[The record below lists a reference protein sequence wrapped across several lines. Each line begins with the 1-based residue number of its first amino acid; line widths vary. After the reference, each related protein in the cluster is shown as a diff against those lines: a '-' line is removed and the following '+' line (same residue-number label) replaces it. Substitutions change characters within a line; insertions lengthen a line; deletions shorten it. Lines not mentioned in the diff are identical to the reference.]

1 MALVRVTLGGKRLG
15 YVRNNKAGSTT
26 IINYL
31 GQLLWNEKP
40 TYHSGTNVQNHCGRD
55 SYIGREKGFEAYH
68 QELKACE
75 IRIAVYREPIDKIIA
90 GFYYC
95 QEFKPY
101 LNDLDGFLG
110 NYNEY
115 LKKDNYIRIHC
126 RTNTDMLG
134 PDPSIY
140 THVYDMTEIDTK
152 LLPFLEQLGGKK
164 IQKTRLRDH
173 PSRVITEAQKTKA
186 REIMAVDYDNGW
198 CDYRIQMLIPDK
210 I

>member
-1 MALVRVTLGGKRLG
+1 MALIHVTLGGKRLG

-31 GQLLWNEKP
+31 GQLLWDEKP
-40 TYHSGTNVQNHCGRD
+40 TKYSGTNIQNHCGKD

-75 IRIAVYREPIDKIIA
+75 IRIAVYRDPVDKIIS

-95 QEFKPY
+95 QKKYPR
-101 LNDLDGFLG
+101 LNNLDYFL
-110 NYNEY
+110 
-115 LKKDNYIRIHC
+115 DNYYEHLKNNYVRIHC

-140 THVYDMTEIDTK
+140 THVWNMNEIDTK
-152 LLPFLEQLGGKK
+152 LLPFFEQLGGKK
-164 IQKTRLRDH
+164 IQKTRLREH
-173 PSRVITEAQKTKA
+173 EPRTITEAQEAKA
-186 REIMAVDYDNGW
+186 REVMAIDYKNGW
-198 CDYRIQMLIPDK
+198 CNELIPDK
-210 I
+210 M

>member
-40 TYHSGTNVQNHCGRD
+40 TYHSGVNVQDYCGKD

-68 QELKACE
+68 KELKECE
-75 IRIAVYREPIDKIIA
+75 IRIAVYRDPIDKIIA

-95 QEFKPY
+95 QEFKPH
-101 LNDLDGFLG
+101 LKNLDHFLDT
-110 NYNEY
+110 YPQQ
-115 LKKDNYIRIHC
+115 LKDNYIRVHC

-140 THVYDMTEIDTK
+140 THVWNMNEIDTK
-152 LLPFLEQLGGKK
+152 LLPFLEQLGGGK
-164 IQKTRLRDH
+164 IQKTRLREH
-173 PSRVITEAQKTKA
+173 EPRTITKEQEAKA
-186 REIMAVDYDNGW
+186 REVMAIDYKNGW
-198 CDYRIQMLIPDK
+198 CKELISSK

>member
-40 TYHSGTNVQNHCGRD
+40 TTYSGTNVQDFCGKD
-55 SYIGREKGFEAYH
+55 SYIGREKGFESYH
-68 QELKACE
+68 KELKECE
-75 IRIAVYREPIDKIIA
+75 IRIAVYRDPIDKIIA

-95 QEFKPY
+95 QEHVPS
-101 LNDLDGFLG
+101 LQNLDHFLG
-110 NYNEY
+110 AYDHY
-115 LKKDNYIRIHC
+115 LKNNYIRIHC

-140 THVYDMTEIDTK
+140 THVWNMKEIDTH
-152 LLPFLEQLGGKK
+152 LLPFLEQLGGGK
-164 IQKTRLRDH
+164 IQKTRLREH
-173 PSRVITEAQKTKA
+173 TPPVITKEQEAKA
-186 REIMAVDYDNGW
+186 KEVMAIDYQNGW
-198 CDYRIQMLIPDK
+198 CKELISSK

>member
-1 MALVRVTLGGKRLG
+1 MALVRVTLGDKRLG

-40 TYHSGTNVQNHCGRD
+40 TTYSGTNVQDFCGKD

-68 QELKACE
+68 KELKECE
-75 IRIAVYREPIDKIIA
+75 IRIAVYRDPIDKIIS

-95 QEFKPY
+95 QEQYPH
-101 LNDLDGFLG
+101 LNNLDLFLDTYQEQLKN
-110 NYNEY
+110 NYV
-115 LKKDNYIRIHC
+115 RVHC

-134 PDPSIY
+134 HDPRIY
-140 THVYDMTEIDTK
+140 THVYNMRDIDTK

-164 IQKTRLRDH
+164 IQKTRLREH
-173 PSRVITEAQKTKA
+173 EPRTITKA
-186 REIMAVDYDNGW
+186 QEAKAKEVMAIDYKNGW
-198 CDYRIQMLIPDK
+198 CKELIPIK
-210 I
+210 M

>member
-40 TYHSGTNVQNHCGRD
+40 TTYSGTNVQDFCGKD

-68 QELKACE
+68 KELKECE
-75 IRIAVYREPIDKIIA
+75 IRIAVYRDPIDKIVG

-95 QEFKPY
+95 QEQYPH
-101 LNDLDGFLG
+101 LNNLDLFLDT
-110 NYNEY
+110 YEEQ
-115 LKKDNYIRIHC
+115 LKNNYIRIHC
-126 RTNTDMLG
+126 RTNTAMLG

-140 THVYDMTEIDTK
+140 THVWNMKEIDTQ
-152 LLPFLEQLGGKK
+152 LLPFLEQLGGGK
-164 IQKTRLRDH
+164 IQKTRLREH
-173 PSRVITEAQKTKA
+173 SSRVITKAQKEKA
-186 REIMAVDYDNGW
+186 KEVMAIDYQNGW
-198 CDYRIQMLIPDK
+198 CNELISTK

>member
-40 TYHSGTNVQNHCGRD
+40 TTYSGTNVQDFCGKD
-55 SYIGREKGFEAYH
+55 SYIGREKGFESYH
-68 QELKACE
+68 KELKECE
-75 IRIAVYREPIDKIIA
+75 IRIAVYRDPIDKIIA

-95 QEFKPY
+95 QEFKPS
-101 LNDLDGFLG
+101 LTDLDKFLWG
-110 NYNEY
+110 YKHY
-115 LKKDNYIRIHC
+115 LKDNYIRIHC

-140 THVYDMTEIDTK
+140 THVWNMRDIDTK
-152 LLPFLEQLGGKK
+152 LLPFLEQLGGGK
-164 IQKTRLRDH
+164 IQKTRLREH
-173 PSRVITEAQKTKA
+173 QPRIITEAQEAKA
-186 REIMAVDYDNGW
+186 KEVMAIDYQNGW
-198 CDYRIQMLIPDK
+198 CKELISSK

>member
-40 TYHSGTNVQNHCGRD
+40 TWYSGTNVQDYCGD
-55 SYIGREKGFEAYH
+55 ESYIGREKGFEAYH
-68 QELKACE
+68 KELKECE
-75 IRIAVYREPIDKIIA
+75 IRIAAYRNPIDKIIA

-95 QEFKPY
+95 QEFKPH
-101 LNDLDGFLG
+101 LNDLEGFLD
-110 NYNEY
+110 NYDEY
-115 LKKDNYIRIHC
+115 LKRDNYIRIHC

-140 THVYDMTEIDTK
+140 THVWNMKEIDTH
-152 LLPFLEQLGGKK
+152 LLPFLEQLGGGK
-164 IQKTRLRDH
+164 IQKTRLREH
-173 PSRVITEAQKTKA
+173 PSRIITKA
-186 REIMAVDYDNGW
+186 QEAKAKEVMAIDYENGW
-198 CDYRIQMLIPDK
+198 CKELISTK

>member
-40 TYHSGTNVQNHCGRD
+40 TTYSGTNVQDFCGKD
-55 SYIGREKGFEAYH
+55 SYIGREKGFESYH
-68 QELKACE
+68 KELKACE
-75 IRIAVYREPIDKIIA
+75 IRIAVYRDPIDKIIS

-95 QEFKPY
+95 QEQYPH
-101 LNDLDGFLG
+101 LNNLDYFLDS
-110 NYNEY
+110 YQEQ
-115 LKKDNYIRIHC
+115 LKNNYIRIHC
-126 RTNTDMLG
+126 RTNTAMLG

-140 THVYDMTEIDTK
+140 THVWNMREIDTH

-164 IQKTRLRDH
+164 IQKTRLREH
-173 PSRVITEAQKTKA
+173 PIRTITKDQEAKA
-186 REIMAVDYDNGW
+186 KKVMEIDYKNGW
-198 CDYRIQMLIPDK
+198 SKELISTRI
-210 I
+210 

>member
-40 TYHSGTNVQNHCGRD
+40 TYHSGTNVQDYCGD
-55 SYIGREKGFEAYH
+55 ESYIGREKGFEAYH
-68 QELKACE
+68 KELKECE
-75 IRIAVYREPIDKIIA
+75 IRIAVYRNPIDKIIA

-95 QEFKPY
+95 QEFKPH
-101 LNDLDGFLG
+101 LNDLDGFLD
-110 NYNEY
+110 NYDEY
-115 LKKDNYIRIHC
+115 LKRDNYIRIHC

-140 THVYDMTEIDTK
+140 THVWNMKEIDTH
-152 LLPFLEQLGGKK
+152 LLPFLEQLGGGK
-164 IQKTRLRDH
+164 IQKTRLREH
-173 PSRVITEAQKTKA
+173 PSRIITKA
-186 REIMAVDYDNGW
+186 QEAKAKEVMAVDYKNGW
-198 CDYRIQMLIPDK
+198 CKELISTK

>member
-40 TYHSGTNVQNHCGRD
+40 TWHSGTNVQNHCGQD

-68 QELKACE
+68 KELKDCE
-75 IRIAVYREPIDKIIA
+75 IRIAVYRDPIDKIIS

-95 QEFKPY
+95 QRMCPGLK
-101 LNDLDGFLG
+101 DLDSFLD

-115 LKKDNYIRIHC
+115 LRIYNYARIHC

-140 THVYDMTEIDTK
+140 THVWNMNEIDTK
-152 LLPFLEQLGGKK
+152 LLPFLEQLGGGK
-164 IQKTRLRDH
+164 IQKTRLREH
-173 PSRVITEAQKTKA
+173 PPRIITKA
-186 REIMAVDYDNGW
+186 QEAKAKEVMAVDYENGW
-198 CDYRIQMLIPDK
+198 CKELISTK

>member
-40 TYHSGTNVQNHCGRD
+40 TTYSGTNVQNYCGQD
-55 SYIGREKGFEAYH
+55 SYIGREKGFESYH
-68 QELKACE
+68 KELKECE
-75 IRIAVYREPIDKIIA
+75 IRIAVYRDPVDKIVS

-95 QEFKPY
+95 QKQYPH
-101 LNDLDGFLG
+101 LNNLDHFLESYPEQLKN
-110 NYNEY
+110 NYV
-115 LKKDNYIRIHC
+115 RIHC

-140 THVYDMTEIDTK
+140 THVWNINEIDTK
-152 LLPFLEQLGGKK
+152 VLPFLEQLGEGK
-164 IQKTRLRDH
+164 IQKTRHHGNH
-173 PSRVITEAQKTKA
+173 PPAVITEAQEAKA
-186 REIMAVDYDNGW
+186 KEVMAIDYQNGW
-198 CDYRIQMLIPDK
+198 CKELISTK

>member
-40 TYHSGTNVQNHCGRD
+40 TNYSGTNIQNFCGKD
-55 SYIGREKGFEAYH
+55 SYIGREKGFESYH
-68 QELKACE
+68 KELQECE
-75 IRIAVYREPIDKIIA
+75 IRMAVYRDPIDKIIS

-95 QEFKPY
+95 QEQYPR
-101 LNDLDGFLG
+101 LNNLDRFLETYQYQLKN
-110 NYNEY
+110 NYV
-115 LKKDNYIRIHC
+115 RIHC

-140 THVYDMTEIDTK
+140 THVWNMKEIDTK
-152 LLPFLEQLGGKK
+152 VLPFLEQLGG
-164 IQKTRLRDH
+164 
-173 PSRVITEAQKTKA
+173 
-186 REIMAVDYDNGW
+186 
-198 CDYRIQMLIPDK
+198 
-210 I
+210 

>member
-1 MALVRVTLGGKRLG
+1 MALIRVTLGGKRLG

-40 TYHSGTNVQNHCGRD
+40 TTYSGTNIKNYCGDD
-55 SYIGREKGFEAYH
+55 SYIGREKGFESYH
-68 QELKACE
+68 KELKECE
-75 IRIAVYREPIDKIIA
+75 IRIAVYRDPIDKIIS

-101 LNDLDGFLG
+101 LNNLDGFLD

-115 LKKDNYIRIHC
+115 LKKDNYVRIHC
-126 RTNTDMLG
+126 RTNTAMLG

-140 THVYDMTEIDTK
+140 THVWDMEEIDTK
-152 LLPFLEQLGGKK
+152 LLPFLEQLGGGK
-164 IQKTRLRDH
+164 IQKTRLREH
-173 PSRVITEAQKTKA
+173 EPRIITKEQEAKA
-186 REIMAVDYDNGW
+186 REVMAVDYQNSW
-198 CDYRIQMLIPDK
+198 CKELISTK

>member
-40 TYHSGTNVQNHCGRD
+40 THHSGTNVQDFCGKD

-68 QELKACE
+68 KELKDCE
-75 IRIAVYREPIDKIIA
+75 IRIAVYRDPIDKIIA

-95 QEFKPY
+95 QRMYADLK
-101 LNDLDGFLG
+101 DLDSFLD
-110 NYNEY
+110 NYKEY
-115 LKKDNYIRIHC
+115 LRVYNYIRIHC
-126 RTNTDMLG
+126 RTNTAMLG

-140 THVYDMTEIDTK
+140 THVWNMNDIDSK

-164 IQKTRLRDH
+164 IQKTRLREH
-173 PSRVITEAQKTKA
+173 ESRTITESQKVKA
-186 REIMAVDYDNGW
+186 KEVMAIDYQNGW
-198 CDYRIQMLIPDK
+198 CKELISRK

>member
-1 MALVRVTLGGKRLG
+1 MALVRVTLGGKRPG

-40 TYHSGTNVQNHCGRD
+40 TNYSGTNIQDFCGKD
-55 SYIGREKGFEAYH
+55 SYIGREKGFESYH
-68 QELKACE
+68 KELKECE
-75 IRIAVYREPIDKIIA
+75 IRIAVYRDPIDKIIS

-95 QEFKPY
+95 QEQY
-101 LNDLDGFLG
+101 SHLNNLDLFLDTYPEQLKN
-110 NYNEY
+110 NYV
-115 LKKDNYIRIHC
+115 RIHC
-126 RTNTDMLG
+126 RTNTAMLG

-140 THVYDMTEIDTK
+140 THVYNMRDIDTK

-164 IQKTRLRDH
+164 IQQTRLREH
-173 PSRVITEAQKTKA
+173 SMRTITEQQQAKA
-186 REIMAVDYDNGW
+186 KKVMAIDYKNGW
-198 CDYRIQMLIPDK
+198 CKELISSK

>member
-40 TYHSGTNVQNHCGRD
+40 TYHSGTNVQDYCGKD

-68 QELKACE
+68 QELKDCE
-75 IRIAVYREPIDKIIA
+75 IRIAVYRDPLEKIIS

-95 QEFKPY
+95 QEFKPH
-101 LNDLDGFLG
+101 LSDLDGFLD

-115 LKKDNYIRIHC
+115 LRRDNYIRIHC

-134 PDPSIY
+134 PDPRIY
-140 THVYDMTEIDTK
+140 THVWNMNEIDTK

-164 IQKTRLRDH
+164 IQKTRLREH
-173 PSRVITEAQKTKA
+173 PPRVITEAQKTKA
-186 REIMAVDYDNGW
+186 KEVMAIDYQNGW
-198 CDYRIQMLIPDK
+198 CNELISTK

>member
-40 TYHSGTNVQNHCGRD
+40 TTYSGNNVQNHCGKD
-55 SYIGREKGFEAYH
+55 SYIGREKGFESYH

-75 IRIAVYREPIDKIIA
+75 IRIAVYRDPIDKIIG

-95 QEFKPY
+95 QEQYPH
-101 LNDLDGFLG
+101 LNNLDLFLDTYQHQLKN
-110 NYNEY
+110 NYV
-115 LKKDNYIRIHC
+115 RIHC
-126 RTNTDMLG
+126 RTNTAMLG

-140 THVYDMTEIDTK
+140 THVWNMNEIDAK
-152 LLPFLEQLGGKK
+152 LLPFFEQLGGGK
-164 IQKTRLRDH
+164 IQKTRLREH
-173 PSRVITEAQKTKA
+173 PPRVITQAQEAKA
-186 REIMAVDYDNGW
+186 KEVLAIDYKNGW
-198 CDYRIQMLIPDK
+198 CKELICTK

>member
-40 TYHSGTNVQNHCGRD
+40 TNYSGTNIQNFCGKD
-55 SYIGREKGFEAYH
+55 SYIGREKGFESYH
-68 QELKACE
+68 KELQECE
-75 IRIAVYREPIDKIIA
+75 IRMAVYRDPIDKIIS

-95 QEFKPY
+95 QEQYPR
-101 LNDLDGFLG
+101 LNNLDRFLETYQYQLKN
-110 NYNEY
+110 NYV
-115 LKKDNYIRIHC
+115 RIHC

-140 THVYDMTEIDTK
+140 THVWNMNEIDTK
-152 LLPFLEQLGGKK
+152 VLPFLEQLGGKK
-164 IQKTRLRDH
+164 IQKTRLREH
-173 PSRVITEAQKTKA
+173 GPRIITEAQIMKA
-186 REIMAVDYDNGW
+186 KEVMAVDYQNGW
-198 CDYRIQMLIPDK
+198 CKELISTK

>member
-26 IINYL
+26 VINYL

-40 TYHSGTNVQNHCGRD
+40 TFHSGTSIQNHCGED
-55 SYIGREKGFEAYH
+55 SYIGREKGFESYH

-75 IRIAVYREPIDKIIA
+75 IRIAVYRDPVDKIIA

-95 QEFKPY
+95 QEFKPR
-101 LNDLDGFLG
+101 LKNLDGFLDT
-110 NYNEY
+110 YQEH
-115 LKKDNYIRIHC
+115 LRKDNYIRIHC
-126 RTNTDMLG
+126 RSNTDMLG

-140 THVYDMTEIDTK
+140 THVWNMNEIDTK

-164 IQKTRLRDH
+164 IQKTRLREH
-173 PSRVITEAQKTKA
+173 SPRVITETQKAKA
-186 REIMAVDYDNGW
+186 KEVMAIDYKNGW
-198 CDYRIQMLIPDK
+198 CKELISSK

>member
-40 TYHSGTNVQNHCGRD
+40 TWYSGTNVQDHCGKD

-75 IRIAVYREPIDKIIA
+75 IRIAVYRDPIDKIIA

-95 QEFKPY
+95 QEHVPS
-101 LNDLDGFLG
+101 LQNLDHFLWG
-110 NYNEY
+110 YDHY
-115 LKKDNYIRIHC
+115 LKNNYIRVHC

-140 THVYDMTEIDTK
+140 THVWNMNEIDTK
-152 LLPFLEQLGGKK
+152 LLPFLEQLGGGK
-164 IQKTRLRDH
+164 IQKTRLRGH
-173 PSRVITEAQKTKA
+173 PPRVITEAQKTKA
-186 REIMAVDYDNGW
+186 KEVMAIDYKNGW
-198 CDYRIQMLIPDK
+198 CKELICSRI
-210 I
+210 

>member
-40 TYHSGTNVQNHCGRD
+40 TTYSGTNVQDFCGKD

-68 QELKACE
+68 KELKECE
-75 IRIAVYREPIDKIIA
+75 IRIAVYRDPIDKIVG

-95 QEFKPY
+95 QEQYPH
-101 LNDLDGFLG
+101 LNNLDLFLDT
-110 NYNEY
+110 YEEQ
-115 LKKDNYIRIHC
+115 LKNNYIRIHC
-126 RTNTDMLG
+126 RTNTAMLG

-140 THVYDMTEIDTK
+140 THVWNMKEIDTK
-152 LLPFLEQLGGKK
+152 LLPFLEQLGGGK
-164 IQKTRLRDH
+164 IQKTRLREH
-173 PSRVITEAQKTKA
+173 SSRVTTEAQKEKA
-186 REIMAVDYDNGW
+186 KEVMAIDYQNGW
-198 CDYRIQMLIPDK
+198 CNELISTK

>member
-1 MALVRVTLGGKRLG
+1 MALIRVTLGGKRLG

-40 TYHSGTNVQNHCGRD
+40 TTYSGTNIQDFCGKD

-68 QELKACE
+68 KELKECE
-75 IRIAVYREPIDKIIA
+75 IRIAVYRDPIDKIIS

-95 QEFKPY
+95 QEQY
-101 LNDLDGFLG
+101 ANLNNLDHFLD
-110 NYNEY
+110 NYDYY
-115 LKKDNYIRIHC
+115 LKRNNYIRIHS
-126 RTNTDMLG
+126 RTNTAMLG

-140 THVYDMTEIDTK
+140 THVWNMKEIDTH
-152 LLPFLEQLGGKK
+152 LLPFLEQLGRGK
-164 IQKTRLRDH
+164 IQKTRLREH
-173 PSRVITEAQKTKA
+173 RPPTITKEQEAKA
-186 REIMAVDYDNGW
+186 KEVMAIDYKNGW
-198 CDYRIQMLIPDK
+198 CKELISSK

>member
-31 GQLLWNEKP
+31 GQLLWDEKP
-40 TYHSGTNVQNHCGRD
+40 TTYSGTNVQDFCGKD

-68 QELKACE
+68 QELKDCE

-101 LNDLDGFLG
+101 LNDLDGFLD
-110 NYNEY
+110 NYDEY
-115 LKKDNYIRIHC
+115 LKKNNYIRIHC

-140 THVYDMTEIDTK
+140 THIWNMREIDTK
-152 LLPFLEQLGGKK
+152 LLPFLEQLGKKK
-164 IQKTRLRDH
+164 IQKTRLREH
-173 PSRVITEAQKTKA
+173 TPRTITKEQEVKA
-186 REIMAVDYDNGW
+186 KEVMAIDYKNGW
-198 CDYRIQMLIPDK
+198 YQSK
-210 I
+210 K

>member
-40 TYHSGTNVQNHCGRD
+40 TWYSGTNVQDYCGKD

-68 QELKACE
+68 QELKDCE
-75 IRIAVYREPIDKIIA
+75 IRIAVYRDPIDKIIS

-95 QEFKPY
+95 QEQYPH
-101 LNDLDGFLG
+101 LNNLDLFLHT
-110 NYNEY
+110 YQHQ
-115 LKKDNYIRIHC
+115 LKNNYIRIHC

-140 THVYDMTEIDTK
+140 THVYNMRDIDTK

-164 IQKTRLRDH
+164 IQKTRLREH
-173 PSRVITEAQKTKA
+173 EPRTITEVQEAKA
-186 REIMAVDYDNGW
+186 REVMAIDYKNGW
-198 CDYRIQMLIPDK
+198 CKELISSK

>member
-40 TYHSGTNVQNHCGRD
+40 TTYSGTNVQDFCGQD

-68 QELKACE
+68 KELKACE
-75 IRIAVYREPIDKIIA
+75 IRIAVYRDPIDKIIA

-95 QEFKPY
+95 QEQYPH
-101 LNDLDGFLG
+101 LNLDHFLWA
-110 NYNEY
+110 YEHH
-115 LKKDNYIRIHC
+115 LKDNYIRIHC
-126 RTNTDMLG
+126 RSNTAMLG
-134 PDPSIY
+134 PDPGIY
-140 THVYDMTEIDTK
+140 THVWNMNEIDTK
-152 LLPFLEQLGGKK
+152 LLPFLEQLAGKK
-164 IQKTRLRDH
+164 IQKTRLREH
-173 PSRVITEAQKTKA
+173 EPRTITEAQEAKA
-186 REIMAVDYDNGW
+186 KEVMAIDYQNGW
-198 CDYRIQMLIPDK
+198 CKELISSK

>member
-40 TYHSGTNVQNHCGRD
+40 TWYSGTNVQDFCGKD

-68 QELKACE
+68 KELKECE
-75 IRIAVYREPIDKIIA
+75 IRIAVYRDPIDKIIS

-95 QEFKPY
+95 QEMFPK
-101 LNDLDGFLG
+101 LNNLDLFLDT
-110 NYNEY
+110 YQKQ
-115 LKKDNYIRIHC
+115 LKDNYIRVHC

-140 THVYDMTEIDTK
+140 THVWNMRDIDTK
-152 LLPFLEQLGGKK
+152 LLPFLEQLGGG
-164 IQKTRLRDH
+164 
-173 PSRVITEAQKTKA
+173 KA
-186 REIMAVDYDNGW
+186 RKVMAIDYKNGW
-198 CDYRIQMLIPDK
+198 CKELISSK

>member
-40 TYHSGTNVQNHCGRD
+40 TWYSGTNVQDFCGKD

-68 QELKACE
+68 KELKECE
-75 IRIAVYREPIDKIIA
+75 IRIAVYRDPIDKIIS

-95 QEFKPY
+95 QEQCPH
-101 LNDLDGFLG
+101 LNNLDFFLESYQEQLKN
-110 NYNEY
+110 NYV
-115 LKKDNYIRIHC
+115 RIHC
-126 RTNTDMLG
+126 RTNTAMLG
-134 PDPSIY
+134 PDASIY
-140 THVYDMTEIDTK
+140 THVWNMNEIDTH

-164 IQKTRLRDH
+164 IQKTRLREH
-173 PSRVITEAQKTKA
+173 TPPVITEAQKVKA
-186 REIMAVDYDNGW
+186 KEVMAIDYKNGW
-198 CDYRIQMLIPDK
+198 CKELIYSK

>member
-40 TYHSGTNVQNHCGRD
+40 TTYSGTNVQDFCGQD

-68 QELKACE
+68 KELKECE
-75 IRIAVYREPIDKIIA
+75 IRIAVYRDPIDKIIG

-95 QEFKPY
+95 QEQYPN
-101 LNDLDGFLG
+101 LNLDHFLW
-110 NYNEY
+110 NYKHQ
-115 LKKDNYIRIHC
+115 LKNNYIRIHC
-126 RTNTDMLG
+126 RTNTAMLG

-140 THVYDMTEIDTK
+140 THVWNMKDIDTK
-152 LLPFLEQLGGKK
+152 LLPFLEQLGGGK
-164 IQKTRLRDH
+164 IQKTRLREH
-173 PSRVITEAQKTKA
+173 SSRVITEAQKTKA
-186 REIMAVDYDNGW
+186 KEVMAIDYQNGW
-198 CDYRIQMLIPDK
+198 CKELISSK

>member
-1 MALVRVTLGGKRLG
+1 MALVRVTLGDKRLG

-40 TYHSGTNVQNHCGRD
+40 TTYSGTNVQDFCGKD

-68 QELKACE
+68 QELKDCE

-101 LNDLDGFLG
+101 LNNLDVFLD
-110 NYNEY
+110 NYNEHIR
-115 LKKDNYIRIHC
+115 KDNYIRIHC
-126 RTNTDMLG
+126 RTNTAMLG

-140 THVYDMTEIDTK
+140 THVWNMNEIDTK
-152 LLPFLEQLGGKK
+152 LLPFLEQLGGGK
-164 IQKTRLRDH
+164 IQKTRLREH
-173 PSRVITEAQKTKA
+173 EPRTITEAQEAKA
-186 REIMAVDYDNGW
+186 REVMAIDYKNGW
-198 CDYRIQMLIPDK
+198 CKELISSK

>member
-40 TYHSGTNVQNHCGRD
+40 TTYSGTNVQDFCGKD
-55 SYIGREKGFEAYH
+55 SYIGREKGFESYH
-68 QELKACE
+68 KELKECE
-75 IRIAVYREPIDKIIA
+75 IRIAVYRDPIDKIIG

-95 QEFKPY
+95 QEQYPN
-101 LNDLDGFLG
+101 LNLDHFLWA
-110 NYNEY
+110 YEHH
-115 LKKDNYIRIHC
+115 LKNNYIRIHC
-126 RTNTDMLG
+126 RTNTAMLG

-140 THVYDMTEIDTK
+140 THVWNMNEIDSK
-152 LLPFLEQLGGKK
+152 LLPFLEQLGGGK
-164 IQKTRLRDH
+164 IQKTRLREH
-173 PSRVITEAQKTKA
+173 SSRVTTEAQKEKA
-186 REIMAVDYDNGW
+186 KEVMAIDYQNGW
-198 CDYRIQMLIPDK
+198 CNELISTK

>member
-40 TYHSGTNVQNHCGRD
+40 TTYSGTNVQDFCGQD
-55 SYIGREKGFEAYH
+55 SYIGREKGFESYH
-68 QELKACE
+68 KELKECE
-75 IRIAVYREPIDKIIA
+75 IRIAVYRDPVDKIVS

-95 QEFKPY
+95 QAQTPNLRDF
-101 LNDLDGFLG
+101 DRFLD
-110 NYNEY
+110 NYKEC
-115 LKKDNYIRIHC
+115 LRVHNYIRVHC

-134 PDPSIY
+134 PDPRIY
-140 THVYDMTEIDTK
+140 THVWNMNEIDTK
-152 LLPFLEQLGGKK
+152 LLPFLEKLGGKK
-164 IQKTRLRDH
+164 IQKTRHHGNHSPR
-173 PSRVITEAQKTKA
+173 IITKA
-186 REIMAVDYDNGW
+186 QEAKAKEVMAIDYQNGW
-198 CDYRIQMLIPDK
+198 CKELISTK

>member
-40 TYHSGTNVQNHCGRD
+40 TWYSGTNVQDYCGED

-68 QELKACE
+68 KELKECE
-75 IRIAVYREPIDKIIA
+75 IRIAVYRDPIDKIIS

-95 QEFKPY
+95 QEQYPH
-101 LNDLDGFLG
+101 LNLDHFLWA
-110 NYNEY
+110 YEHH
-115 LKKDNYIRIHC
+115 LKNNYIRIHC
-126 RTNTDMLG
+126 RTNTAMLG

-140 THVYDMTEIDTK
+140 THVWNMKEIDTH

-164 IQKTRLRDH
+164 IQKTRLREH
-173 PSRVITEAQKTKA
+173 RARVITKEQEAKA
-186 REIMAVDYDNGW
+186 REVMAVDYENGW
-198 CDYRIQMLIPDK
+198 V
-210 I
+210 

>member
-15 YVRNNKAGSTT
+15 YVRNNKAGATT

-31 GQLLWNEKP
+31 GQLLRNEKP
-40 TYHSGTNVQNHCGRD
+40 TYHSGTNVQYYCGQD
-55 SYIGREKGFEAYH
+55 SYIGREKGVEAYH
-68 QELKACE
+68 KELKECE
-75 IRIAVYREPIDKIIA
+75 IRIAVYRDPIDKIIA

-95 QEFKPY
+95 QEHYPS
-101 LNDLDGFLG
+101 LQNLDRFLHT
-110 NYNEY
+110 YQEQ
-115 LKKDNYIRIHC
+115 LKNNYIRIHC

-140 THVYDMTEIDTK
+140 THVWNMKEIDTK

-164 IQKTRLRDH
+164 IQKTRLREH
-173 PSRVITEAQKTKA
+173 TPPVITKAQEAKA
-186 REIMAVDYDNGW
+186 KEVMAIDYQNGW
-198 CDYRIQMLIPDK
+198 CKQLISTK